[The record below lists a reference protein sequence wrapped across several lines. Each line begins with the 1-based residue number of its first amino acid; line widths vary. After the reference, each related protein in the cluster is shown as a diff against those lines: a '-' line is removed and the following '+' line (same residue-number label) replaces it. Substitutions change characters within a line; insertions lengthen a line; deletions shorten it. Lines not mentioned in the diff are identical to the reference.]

1 MKITTGDDIF
11 SEYAIQQPHET
22 FDRLRRLGPVLW
34 STRINGWITTNYE
47 AAQAVLTQPQ
57 IFSSRNSIY
66 GDDLAEKLASEQV
79 KLIITMDG
87 AEHAHD
93 RKLVTKAFRLKEIQE
108 KWSARAKEIVQEQLD
123 YVAGKERF
131 QVIHD
136 LGVPL
141 PIRVISEVL
150 GIEYDD
156 QKIWRIKQLTDAG
169 ACYLGHTKEDRFQSE
184 EDKFMQGSALELP
197 RFLFNEISNKRKN
210 PGSDLISK
218 LLYEGVEI
226 ENERGEIVKETVND
240 FRIMTYA
247 SLVLLA
253 GNVTTTNLIG
263 QTMKYLA
270 QNPNLLAE
278 VQGHYQNNPRIIPAL
293 IEETLRMDAPSK
305 AVYRKINQDVK
316 ICGAKMKAGQ
326 QVLVGLAAA
335 GRDPQHYDKPR
346 HFDLYR
352 EEHEKMDHLA
362 FGGAGNPHFC
372 PGAHIARMEARI
384 ALEGILGRFTDFK
397 IAKCYNPLRLD
408 WPLFN
413 GLQELELTYRKK

>member
-1 MKITTGDDIF
+1 MKINTTIDLF
-11 SEYAIQQPHET
+11 SEYSIQQPHES
-22 FDRLRRLGPVLW
+22 FDYLRRQGPVLW
-34 STRINGWITTNYE
+34 STRINGWVTTTYE
-47 AAQAVLTQPQ
+47 AAQAVLTQPH

-93 RKLVTKAFRLKEIQE
+93 RKLVTKALRLREIQE
-108 KWSARAKEIVQEQLD
+108 KWAARAKEIVQEQLD
-123 YVAGKERF
+123 HVAGQDHF
-131 QVIHD
+131 HVIRD

-150 GIEYDD
+150 GIEYDP

-169 ACYLGHTKEDRFQSE
+169 ACYLGHTKKDRFQPEEDRF
-184 EDKFMQGSALELP
+184 MNGGALELP

-210 PGSDLISK
+210 PRNDLITK
-218 LLYEGVEI
+218 LLYEGVEM
-226 ENERGEIVKETVND
+226 ENEKGEVVKETIND
-240 FRIMTYA
+240 FRIMTYL

-270 QNPNLLAE
+270 QDPDLLAE
-278 VQGHYQNNPRIIPAL
+278 VQDNYQKKPEVLNAM
-293 IEETLRMDAPSK
+293 IEETLRLDAPSK
-305 AVYRKINQDVK
+305 AVYRKIKQDVK
-316 ICGAKMKAGQ
+316 VCGVKMKAGQ

-335 GRDPQHYDKPR
+335 GRDPQHYDKPNQ
-346 HFDLYR
+346 FDLYR
-352 EEHEKMDHLA
+352 DESPHLA

-372 PGAHIARMEARI
+372 PGAHIARMEAKI
-384 ALEGILGRFTDFK
+384 ALEGILARFTDFK
-397 IAKCYNPLRLD
+397 IPQGYNIARLD

-413 GLQELELTYRKK
+413 GLQELELTYHQR